1 MFRTQHIYLSCIV
14 PAPFVVIDKV
24 GMPFNGSEY
33 ILSCIVT
40 VDDSVN
46 TDITISSQWL
56 DNGDMDAAAKD
67 TVSNNTESVGDLEQ
81 RHSLTFS
88 PLRSQDDG
96 MYTCTTTIN
105 PEENNEFINQ
115 ITVAKTTHVTVK
127 SK

>member
-1 MFRTQHIYLSCIV
+1 
-14 PAPFVVIDKV
+14 
-24 GMPFNGSEY
+24 MPFNGSEY

-40 VDDSVN
+40 VDGSVN

-56 DNGDMDAAAKD
+56 GNGDMDTAD
-67 TVSNNTESVGDLEQ
+67 TMSNNTESEGDLEQ
-81 RHSLTFS
+81 QHSLTFS

-96 MYTCTTTIN
+96 MYTCTTTIS

-115 ITVAKTTHVTVK
+115 TTVNKMTHVTVK